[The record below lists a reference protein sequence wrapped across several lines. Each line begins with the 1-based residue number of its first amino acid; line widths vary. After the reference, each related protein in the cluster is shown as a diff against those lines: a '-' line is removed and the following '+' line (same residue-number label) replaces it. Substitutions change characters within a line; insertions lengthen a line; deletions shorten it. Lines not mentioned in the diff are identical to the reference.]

1 VHLRIAVSRCFDG
14 RDAHGGRWTLVAADG
29 RIVHAGPAPTPGA
42 PIDRGRFVGADVDLD
57 LTGHDA
63 TLLPGLIDAHVHL
76 SITNTDAAT
85 RELPPGLLVLRMLRN
100 GHAQVRAGV
109 TTVRDLGAPDGLDG
123 QLRRAYAEGL
133 AVGPRLHVA
142 GRPLVA
148 PGGHAAFMGRPVA
161 SADDARLAVAEAV
174 GAGVDWVKLMVTAGL
189 STAGAEGS
197 EQQLP
202 DAVLR
207 AAVAEAHAAGLPVAA
222 HAVAG
227 PGVRAT
233 ILAGVDSLE
242 HGYAL
247 GTDDVAAMCDHGTT
261 YVPTRTV
268 VRQVADALEIEGSRP
283 PARARAAALR
293 AAATHEDAIRRV
305 HAAGVPIVAGTDY
318 QHGALPLEVALLV
331 DAGLSST
338 EALRAATSAA
348 AHLLR
353 RPDLGSLGIGA
364 RADLLVVR
372 GDPLRDVRALRD
384 PLLVV
389 QGGVVL
395 WCAPALARRGVGAV
409 LGAAVNPGT
418 PG

>member
-1 VHLRIAVSRCFDG
+1 MNLRLTVPRWFDG
-14 RDAHGGRWTLVAADG
+14 REAHARRWTLTVADG
-29 RIVHAGPAPTPGA
+29 RIAGLEAANGA
-42 PIDRGRFVGADVDLD
+42 SPFDVDVNLDLD
-57 LTGHDA
+57 LDLGAEDA

-76 SITNTDAAT
+76 AITNTDPAT
-85 RELPPGLLVLRMLRN
+85 RELPPALLALRMVRN
-100 GHAQVRAGV
+100 GHAQLRAGV

-123 QLRRAYAEGL
+123 QLRRAFAEGL
-133 AVGPRLHVA
+133 ATGPRLHLA

-161 SADDARLAVAEAV
+161 SADDARRAVAEAV
-174 GAGVDWVKLMVTAGL
+174 AAGVDWVKLMATAGL
-189 STAGAEGS
+189 STAGAEAS

-202 DAVLR
+202 DAVLQ
-207 AAVAEAHAAGLPVAA
+207 AAVSEAHAAGLPVAA

-227 PGVRAT
+227 PGVRAA

-247 GTDDVAAMCDHGTT
+247 DADDVAAMHDRGTV

-268 VRQVADALEIEGSRP
+268 VRQVAEAFEIEGSRP
-283 PARARAAALR
+283 PARARAAAKR
-293 AAATHEDAIRRV
+293 ADATHGDAIRRAL
-305 HAAGVPIVAGTDY
+305 AAGVPIVAGTDY

-331 DAGLSST
+331 DAGLTPT

-348 AHLLR
+348 ARLLR
-353 RPDLGSLGIGA
+353 RPDLGTLEVGA

-389 QGGVVL
+389 QGGAVV
-395 WCAPALARRGVGAV
+395 WCAPELARRGVSAS
-409 LGAAVNPGT
+409 LGTRTLSPGT